1 MVFKRGMKCR
11 LVIFLMKNLNL
22 NEDKL
27 SIQFEKPG
35 KKVVEEIQNDSLNLV
50 LLDHQLLKNNPPLRM
65 NMQNVKT

>member
-1 MVFKRGMKCR
+1 
-11 LVIFLMKNLNL
+11 MKNLNL

>member
-50 LLDHQLLKNNPPLRM
+50 LLDHQLLKNNPSLRM
-65 NMQNVKT
+65 NMQNVKS

>member
-65 NMQNVKT
+65 NMQNVKS